1 MNKMMTLAAV
11 AAAGLCAV
19 ADPFEVRVWRGE
31 TTVVRVPDFT
41 ELGAVPEGLDIRFG
55 VLKPVRYLKHPYD
68 LEIRQ
73 RFDRVEWGSAKIDGP
88 RVAEIHA
95 PADAK
100 PGVYACGMMD
110 VRVIDRV
117 LPEPKDWKYY
127 LDLWQHPWA
136 SARVAGAKPFTRA
149 HYQAMRPVWELLA
162 TAGQKAI
169 TTTLVDW
176 PWNHQCRDAYG
187 SMIGR
192 QKVKVEGEGEQW
204 RFDYSIFDEYVE
216 FAKSCGLGPD
226 IACYTMCPWGFGVDW
241 KNEKGETVRGTA
253 KPGTP
258 EFADYWGD
266 FLVDFAAH
274 LKAKGWFEHTYIAMD
289 ERPPKDVKAIAD
301 FIQKCA
307 PGMKISL
314 AGNRKPSEFVGI
326 TIDNY
331 CQYVGHMTDDFLAEV
346 RDRQA
351 KGYITTYYVC
361 CGPEFPNSFL
371 TSWPEESFWL
381 GAYPAMAGLD
391 GFLRWAWNS
400 WGEDPMNDGSYRDW
414 RAGDVYLAYPDGSP
428 SWRFV
433 EIRNGIATAEKVRIL
448 EKDAAFDDDLAK
460 LRTRYDYKEAMANKT
475 DFRQLKLDT
484 LKLVNRE
491 GR

>member
-1 MNKMMTLAAV
+1 MKMNRMMMLAAV
-11 AAAGLCAV
+11 AAVGLSAQ

-136 SARVAGAKPFTRA
+136 SARVAGAKPFSRA

-176 PWNHQCRDAYG
+176 PWN
-187 SMIGR
+187 
-192 QKVKVEGEGEQW
+192 GE
-204 RFDYSIFDEYVE
+204 
-216 FAKSCGLGPD
+216 L
-226 IACYTMCPWGFGVDW
+226 
-241 KNEKGETVRGTA
+241 
-253 KPGTP
+253 
-258 EFADYWGD
+258 
-266 FLVDFAAH
+266 
-274 LKAKGWFEHTYIAMD
+274 
-289 ERPPKDVKAIAD
+289 
-301 FIQKCA
+301 
-307 PGMKISL
+307 
-314 AGNRKPSEFVGI
+314 
-326 TIDNY
+326 
-331 CQYVGHMTDDFLAEV
+331 
-346 RDRQA
+346 QA
-351 KGYITTYYVC
+351 
-361 CGPEFPNSFL
+361 
-371 TSWPEESFWL
+371 
-381 GAYPAMAGLD
+381 
-391 GFLRWAWNS
+391 R
-400 WGEDPMNDGSYRDW
+400 
-414 RAGDVYLAYPDGSP
+414 
-428 SWRFV
+428 
-433 EIRNGIATAEKVRIL
+433 
-448 EKDAAFDDDLAK
+448 
-460 LRTRYDYKEAMANKT
+460 
-475 DFRQLKLDT
+475 
-484 LKLVNRE
+484 
-491 GR
+491 